1 VISKSSRGAVQNRIQ
16 ELSLSLVPNPI
27 YAVGNAPET
36 YQLQTNP
43 IGDTVMITIVDYKER
58 MNKDGEP
65 FIALVLEG
73 DMELVQSEAGR
84 YYATARRTSIPSSF
98 TEETCKRLIGKQMP
112 GAIVKV
118 ECDSYEYTLPET
130 GEIIYLTH
138 RYEYSPH
145 GGSNELAV
153 FSERHDT
160 VYADN

>member
-1 VISKSSRGAVQNRIQ
+1 
-16 ELSLSLVPNPI
+16 LSLSLLPNPI

-36 YQLQTNP
+36 LQLQTNP

-65 FIALVLEG
+65 FLALVLEG

-98 TEETCKRLIGKQMP
+98 TEETCKRLIGRQMP

-130 GEIIYLTH
+130 GEIIHLTH

-145 GGSNELAV
+145 GGSNEQAV
-153 FSERHDT
+153 FSDVPHA
-160 VYADN
+160 VHAGL